1 MSGPHDIEEV
11 IQWWGSGLLARG
23 EVASHL
29 LPLLREDNIESTMT
43 RLPVALRRHVEEQM
57 RTVLDGARGGETL
70 VEFGPGSVVPAEA
83 MRAITWW
90 LSASNQHGPG
100 DD

>member
-1 MSGPHDIEEV
+1 MSGLHDIDEV
-11 IQWWGSGLLARG
+11 IQWWDRGLLAKA

-29 LPLLREDNIESTMT
+29 LPMLREDNIESTMT

-57 RTVLDGARGGETL
+57 RAVLDGARGGETL
-70 VEFGPGSVVPAEA
+70 VDLGPGSVVPAEA
-83 MRAITWW
+83 MRAIEWW
-90 LSASNQHGPG
+90 SSASSQHAAG